1 VLDEEIPST
10 GRVVG
15 RSVRLDV
22 LAIASRAATAPGL
35 RERSHHAEPDDAA
48 IFVVEVLEAFELG
61 QLGYRI
67 IGGANLRSERIPAQ
81 TLECTPRAEVV
92 IGIHVDVV

>member
-10 GRVVG
+10 GRVVS

-22 LAIASRAATAPGL
+22 LRDRLSRRHRSRTARAWP
-35 RERSHHAEPDDAA
+35 SAEPSDDAA

-61 QLGYRI
+61 QVGHRI

-81 TLECTPRAEVV
+81 TLECTPEPKS
-92 IGIHVDVV
+92 